1 MEIELKSHDNS
12 SSLDVYIGT
21 QKVGLFYFEV
31 DGFWVFNSTG
41 TGYWNEYSLRLI
53 ADKLEELNK
62 SWNDQ
67 LNEYFKIED
76 EK

>member
-1 MEIELKSHDNS
+1 MEIKLKTHDNS

-31 DGFWVFNSTG
+31 DGFWVFTPIG
-41 TGYWNEYSLRLI
+41 DGYWNEYSLRLI

-62 SWNDQ
+62 SWNEQ
-67 LNEYFKIED
+67 LDEYFQTQND
-76 EK
+76 